1 MGEIEK
7 FNFDGMA
14 EVRVLNLDGEPWF
27 VANDVCGVL
36 GYRKASDTTR
46 YLEDDERRV
55 ITSDDVSAGQPE
67 GVIFAPRKGNLRQSV
82 TLVSEPGL
90 YSLIMNSQR
99 PEAKRFKRWI
109 THEVLP
115 TIRKTGGYAT
125 PGTDLHRMLA
135 ESPID
140 ALKAVAETATKLA
153 EENQA
158 LKARVEEDAPKVLLA
173 EEFFESDG
181 LMGIREAA
189 RSFSIPQN
197 TFTAMLREWN
207 WMDLN
212 GTAAKAYAV
221 KQGYMENKVFVTRHG
236 NQKITGKL
244 TRRGLE
250 RISQKLRSLDV

>member
-1 MGEIEK
+1 MGEIKK
-7 FNFDGMA
+7 FSFEGMA
-14 EVRVLNLDGEPWF
+14 EVRVVKIDGEPWF
-27 VANDVCGVL
+27 VAADVCGAVGIGNPTMAL
-36 GYRKASDTTR
+36 RRLDQ
-46 YLEDDERRV
+46 DERTLSQ
-55 ITSDDVSAGQPE
+55 IE
-67 GVIFAPRKGNLRQSV
+67 GSHRPTN
-82 TLVSEPGL
+82 LVSESGL
-90 YSLIMNSQR
+90 YSLILRSDK
-99 PEAKRFKRWI
+99 PEAKRFKRWV

-135 ESPID
+135 ESPLD

-153 EENQA
+153 EENQALAGENQA

-207 WMDLN
+207 WIDLH

-221 KQGYMENKVFVTRHG
+221 KQGYMENKVFVTKYG

>member
-7 FNFDGMA
+7 FSFEGMA
-14 EVRVLNLDGEPWF
+14 EVRVVKIDGEPWF
-27 VANDVCGVL
+27 VAADVCKVL
-36 GYRKASDTTR
+36 GLSKVSMAIKSLDA
-46 YLEDDERRV
+46 DEKG
-55 ITSDDVSAGQPE
+55 VS
-67 GVIFAPRKGNLRQSV
+67 
-82 TLVSEPGL
+82 TVSTPGGDQQVSIINESGL
-90 YSLIMNSQR
+90 YSLILRSR
-99 PEAKRFKRWI
+99 KPEAKRFKRWV
-109 THEVLP
+109 TSEVLP

-125 PGTDLHRMLA
+125 PGTDLHRLLA
-135 ESPID
+135 ESPLE
-140 ALKAVAETATKLA
+140 ALKAVADTATKLA

>member
-1 MGEIEK
+1 MGEIKK
-7 FNFDGMA
+7 FSFEGMA
-14 EVRVLNLDGEPWF
+14 EVRVVKIDGEPWF
-27 VANDVCGVL
+27 VTGDVCRVL
-36 GYRKASDTTR
+36 GTQVRDANRT
-46 YLEDDERRV
+46 LEDDEKGV
-55 ITSDDVSAGQPE
+55 DTIHTPGGDQQVS
-67 GVIFAPRKGNLRQSV
+67 I
-82 TLVSEPGL
+82 VSESGL
-90 YSLIMNSQR
+90 YSLILRSR
-99 PEAKRFKRWI
+99 KPEAKRFKRWV

-135 ESPID
+135 ESPLD

-153 EENQA
+153 EENQALAGENQA

-207 WMDLN
+207 WIDLH

-221 KQGYMENKVFVTRHG
+221 KQGYMENKVFVTKYG

>member
-7 FNFDGMA
+7 FSFEGMA
-14 EVRVLNLDGEPWF
+14 EVRVVKIDGEPWF
-27 VANDVCGVL
+27 VAADVCGAVGIGNPTMAL
-36 GYRKASDTTR
+36 RRLDQ
-46 YLEDDERRV
+46 DERTLSQ
-55 ITSDDVSAGQPE
+55 IE
-67 GVIFAPRKGNLRQSV
+67 GSHRPTN
-82 TLVSEPGL
+82 LVSESGL
-90 YSLIMNSQR
+90 YSLILRSDK
-99 PEAKRFKRWI
+99 PEAKRFKRWV

-135 ESPID
+135 ESPLD

-181 LMGIREAA
+181 LMSIREAA

-207 WMDLN
+207 WIDLH

-221 KQGYMENKVFVTRHG
+221 KQGYMENKVFVTKYG

>member
-7 FNFDGMA
+7 FSFEGMA
-14 EVRVLNLDGEPWF
+14 EVRVVLVDGEPWF
-27 VANDVCGVL
+27 VLTDIAKAL
-36 GYRKASDTTR
+36 GYRDAANA
-46 YLEDDERRV
+46 RRLLRDGQ
-55 ITSDDVSAGQPE
+55 TNTLPVSIARELGFLP
-67 GVIFAPRKGNLRQSV
+67 GRAP
-82 TLVSEPGL
+82 LVVNEPGL
-90 YSLIMNSQR
+90 YRLIMRSKV
-99 PEAKRFKRWI
+99 EGAERFQDWV
-109 THEVLP
+109 TSEVLP

-125 PGTDLHRMLA
+125 PGTDLHRLLA
-135 ESPID
+135 ESPLE
-140 ALKAVAETATKLA
+140 ALKAVADTATKLA

-207 WMDLN
+207 WIDLH

>member
-7 FNFDGMA
+7 FSFEGMA
-14 EVRVLNLDGEPWF
+14 EVRVVKIDGEPWF
-27 VANDVCGVL
+27 VAADVCKVL
-36 GYRKASDTTR
+36 GLSKVSMAIKSLDA
-46 YLEDDERRV
+46 DEKG
-55 ITSDDVSAGQPE
+55 VS
-67 GVIFAPRKGNLRQSV
+67 
-82 TLVSEPGL
+82 TVSTPGGDQQVSIINESGL
-90 YSLIMNSQR
+90 YSLILRSR
-99 PEAKRFKRWI
+99 KPEAKRFKRWV
-109 THEVLP
+109 TSEVLP

-125 PGTDLHRMLA
+125 PGTDLHRLLA
-135 ESPID
+135 ESPLE
-140 ALKAVAETATKLA
+140 ALKAVADTATKLA

-221 KQGYMENKVFVTRHG
+221 KQGYMENKVFVTKYG

>member
-7 FNFDGMA
+7 FSFEGMA
-14 EVRVLNLDGEPWF
+14 EVRVVKIDGEPWF
-27 VANDVCGVL
+27 VAADVCGAVGISNPTMAL
-36 GYRKASDTTR
+36 RRLDQ
-46 YLEDDERRV
+46 DERTLSQ
-55 ITSDDVSAGQPE
+55 IE
-67 GVIFAPRKGNLRQSV
+67 GSHRPTN
-82 TLVSEPGL
+82 LVSESGL
-90 YSLIMNSQR
+90 YSLILRSDK
-99 PEAKRFKRWI
+99 PEAKRFKRWV

-135 ESPID
+135 ESPLD

-153 EENQA
+153 EENQALAGENQA

-189 RSFSIPQN
+189 RSFSIPQS

-207 WMDLN
+207 WIDLH

-221 KQGYMENKVFVTRHG
+221 KQGYMENKVFVTKCG

>member
-7 FNFDGMA
+7 FSFEGMA
-14 EVRVLNLDGEPWF
+14 EVRVVKIDGEPWF
-27 VANDVCGVL
+27 VAADVTGAL
-36 GYRKASDTTR
+36 GFAKASAATK
-46 YLEDDERRV
+46 YLDDDEKRV
-55 ITSDDVSAGQPE
+55 IAGRSM
-67 GVIFAPRKGNLRQSV
+67 GITNPRAVRDEVVVVNES
-82 TLVSEPGL
+82 GL
-90 YSLIMNSQR
+90 YSLILRSR
-99 PEAKRFKRWI
+99 KPEAKRFKRWV
-109 THEVLP
+109 TSEVLP

-125 PGTDLHRMLA
+125 PGTDLHRLLA
-135 ESPID
+135 ESPLE
-140 ALKAVAETATKLA
+140 ALKAVADTATKLA

-221 KQGYMENKVFVTRHG
+221 KQGYMENKVFVTKYG

>member
-1 MGEIEK
+1 MGEIKK
-7 FNFDGMA
+7 FSFEGMA
-14 EVRVLNLDGEPWF
+14 EVRVVKIDGEPWF
-27 VANDVCGVL
+27 VAADVCGAVGIGNPTMAL
-36 GYRKASDTTR
+36 RRLDQ
-46 YLEDDERRV
+46 DERTLSQ
-55 ITSDDVSAGQPE
+55 IE
-67 GVIFAPRKGNLRQSV
+67 GSHRPTN
-82 TLVSEPGL
+82 LVSESGL
-90 YSLIMNSQR
+90 YSLILRSDK
-99 PEAKRFKRWI
+99 PEAKRFKRWV

-135 ESPID
+135 ESPLD

-207 WMDLN
+207 WIDLH

-221 KQGYMENKVFVTRHG
+221 KQGYMENKVFVTKYG

>member
-7 FNFDGMA
+7 FSFEGMA
-14 EVRVLNLDGEPWF
+14 EVRVVKIDGEPWF
-27 VANDVCGVL
+27 VAADVCKVL
-36 GYRKASDTTR
+36 GLSKVSMAIKSLDA
-46 YLEDDERRV
+46 DEKG
-55 ITSDDVSAGQPE
+55 VS
-67 GVIFAPRKGNLRQSV
+67 
-82 TLVSEPGL
+82 TVSTPGGDQQVSIINESGL
-90 YSLIMNSQR
+90 YSLILRSR
-99 PEAKRFKRWI
+99 KPEAKRFKRWV
-109 THEVLP
+109 TSEVLP

-125 PGTDLHRMLA
+125 PGTDLHRLLA
-135 ESPID
+135 ESPLE
-140 ALKAVAETATKLA
+140 ALKAVADTATKLA

-221 KQGYMENKVFVTRHG
+221 KQGYMENKVFVTRYG
-236 NQKITGKL
+236 KQKITGKL